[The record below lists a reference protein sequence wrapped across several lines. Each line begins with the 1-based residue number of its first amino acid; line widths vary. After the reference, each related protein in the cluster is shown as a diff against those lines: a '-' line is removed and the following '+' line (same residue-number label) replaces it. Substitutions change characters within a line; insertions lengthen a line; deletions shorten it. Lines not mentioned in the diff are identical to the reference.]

1 MSPDHTAVKGSSWDL
16 SPSSLLWHPCFAST
30 LTYTASLS
38 SLPQFP
44 LLSRVPKALVASG
57 LPGHTVTL
65 CLGFIIV
72 FACVLVFP
80 PKVIAKPHRST
91 SLSPCDPGCR
101 HTHTH
106 MHTHL
111 HNTPLTRTKLGPQSS
126 AFWWRWNRAVTVN
139 RL

>member
-1 MSPDHTAVKGSSWDL
+1 MSPDHTAVRGSSWDL
-16 SPSSLLWHPCFAST
+16 SPSSLLWHPCSSST

-38 SLPQFP
+38 SLPQF
-44 LLSRVPKALVASG
+44 LLLPRVPKALAASG
-57 LPGHTVTL
+57 PLGHTVTL
-65 CLGFIIV
+65 RLGLIIV

-80 PKVIAKPHRST
+80 PKVIAKPHQST
-91 SLSPCDPGCR
+91 SLSPYDPRCR

-111 HNTPLTRTKLGPQSS
+111 HTPLTHTKLGTQSS
-126 AFWWRWNRAVTVN
+126 AFWWRWNRAVTMN